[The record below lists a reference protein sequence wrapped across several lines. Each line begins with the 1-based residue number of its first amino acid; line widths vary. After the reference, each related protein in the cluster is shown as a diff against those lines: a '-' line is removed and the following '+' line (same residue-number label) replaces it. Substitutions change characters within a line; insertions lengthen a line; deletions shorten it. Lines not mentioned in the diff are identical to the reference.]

1 MSFEGAITINFENPN
16 INKIVEENLTE
27 LTKEKKATDMVN
39 AVEQQLDKFAISE
52 EGLANANLLLGM
64 MTKWYGENAKIIE
77 DDGWLLVGE
86 ERSWQEKLEETI
98 GKISVKIAE
107 IHNKLDKNWEDFLR
121 RPNYNALME
130 PAPYHTGG
138 RTRKRKRRR
147 KRKTRKRKRKKSRKK
162 RKRRK
167 RRKTRRTRR
176 TRK

>member
-1 MSFEGAITINFENPN
+1 MSDDKFDFTINFEDPN
-16 INKIVEENLTE
+16 LKRIVEENLTE
-27 LTKEKKATDMVN
+27 STKEKKAIDMVK

-77 DDGWLLVGE
+77 DGGWLLVGE

-121 RPNYNALME
+121 RPNYNALTTSV
-130 PAPYHTGG
+130 PYQGG
-138 RTRKRKRRR
+138 RTRKRRRRR

-162 RKRRK
+162 RKK
-167 RRKTRRTRR
+167 RRRR

>member
-1 MSFEGAITINFENPN
+1 MAEEPKWEHTINFEDPN
-16 INKIVEENLTE
+16 LNKIVEDNLTE
-27 LTKEKKATDMVN
+27 STKEKKAIDMVN

-64 MTKWYGENAKIIE
+64 MTKWYGENADIIE
-77 DDGWLLVGE
+77 DGDWLFAE
-86 ERSWQEKLEETI
+86 KEKKTWQTKLEETI

-107 IHNKLDKNWEDFLR
+107 IHNKLDKNWEEFLR
-121 RPNYNALME
+121 RPNYNALMAQ
-130 PAPYHTGG
+130 APYQKGG

-162 RKRRK
+162 RKRR
-167 RRKTRRTRR
+167 RRR

>member
-1 MSFEGAITINFENPN
+1 MAEEPEWDHTINFEDPN
-16 INKIVEENLTE
+16 LNKIVEDNLTE
-27 LTKEKKATDMVN
+27 STKEKRATDMVN

-77 DDGWLLVGE
+77 DGEWLLVGE

-121 RPNYNALME
+121 RQNDNAG
-130 PAPYHTGG
+130 GG

-162 RKRRK
+162 RKKRK
-167 RRKTRRTRR
+167 RRRRR